1 MEFFPDGGFVRL
13 QNRQNRKY
21 IHADGDWVGVTLR
34 PLGRV
39 PSLEA
44 VWRAEHWVS
53 NRGHVFLLLQNAAYG
68 RYLSL
73 SVHPARPRHLSRRV
87 IQRDF
92 DDPNLVDAFLWRW
105 RAQRVD
111 PDQDYV
117 RLRQF
122 NFHLRADGRYLTWN
136 WKTRVTGDLVRR
148 RTLTTMMQWTV
159 HAVAATPLP
168 LPLPVTPPEPQIQ
181 GGRRG
186 QSFWALWR
194 RAGYG
199 PGIYPQVPRE
209 IRHVRANDEG
219 EFDQNHYIWP
229 SFISYD
235 QTVFDLR
242 IYLGQLQD
250 DWNGDMLGFTLC
262 IRPGSHG
269 QLMPLVT
276 HLPRSRDPLR
286 IVVFRT
292 GSPAAAALVYPQIYA
307 PAP

>member
-13 QNRQNRKY
+13 QSRQNRKY

-44 VWRAEHWVS
+44 VWRVEHWVS
-53 NRGHVFLLLQNAAYG
+53 HRGRVFVLLQNAAYG

-73 SVHPARPRHLSRRV
+73 SVHPARPRRLSRRV

-168 LPLPVTPPEPQIQ
+168 LPLPVTPPEPQV
-181 GGRRG
+181 RG
-186 QSFWALWR
+186 FAILPPILLPCIALEW
-194 RAGYG
+194 
-199 PGIYPQVPRE
+199 
-209 IRHVRANDEG
+209 D
-219 EFDQNHYIWP
+219 
-229 SFISYD
+229 S
-235 QTVFDLR
+235 
-242 IYLGQLQD
+242 
-250 DWNGDMLGFTLC
+250 
-262 IRPGSHG
+262 
-269 QLMPLVT
+269 
-276 HLPRSRDPLR
+276 PRSDSFPWNANHRPI
-286 IVVFRT
+286 IVIDASILIF
-292 GSPAAAALVYPQIYA
+292 ACLAFILA
-307 PAP
+307 

>member
-1 MEFFPDGGFVRL
+1 MDLFPDGGFVRL
-13 QNRQNRKY
+13 QSRGNRNKY
-21 IHADGDWVGVTLR
+21 VHADGDWFGVSLR
-34 PLGRV
+34 PFGTV
-39 PSLEA
+39 APLEA
-44 VWRAEHWVS
+44 VWRVEHLPV
-53 NRGHVFLLLQNAAYG
+53 NQEVIFLLLQNAAYG

-168 LPLPVTPPEPQIQ
+168 LPLPVTPPEPLV
-181 GGRRG
+181 RG
-186 QSFWALWR
+186 FRLRHPSSFL
-194 RAGYG
+194 
-199 PGIYPQVPRE
+199 VL
-209 IRHVRANDEG
+209 H
-219 EFDQNHYIWP
+219 
-229 SFISYD
+229 
-235 QTVFDLR
+235 
-242 IYLGQLQD
+242 
-250 DWNGDMLGFTLC
+250 WNGILLDRIAFLGT
-262 IRPGSHG
+262 P
-269 QLMPLVT
+269 T
-276 HLPRSRDPLR
+276 
-286 IVVFRT
+286 IVIDASILIF
-292 GSPAAAALVYPQIYA
+292 AAV
-307 PAP
+307 